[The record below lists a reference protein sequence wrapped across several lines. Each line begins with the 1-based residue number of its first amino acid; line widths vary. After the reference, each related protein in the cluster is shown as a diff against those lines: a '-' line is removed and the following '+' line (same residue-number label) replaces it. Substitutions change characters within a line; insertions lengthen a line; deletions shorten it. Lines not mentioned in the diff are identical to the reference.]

1 MRFANP
7 AEASGGRHSEAWRLR
22 CVEAQKLGGSDM
34 LILAASWIFLM
45 TSGELPRIMFCK
57 KIMIIEYNSEKITL
71 EGSWGLLGAILK
83 PLLGV

>member
-1 MRFANP
+1 MF
-7 AEASGGRHSEAWRLR
+7 R
-22 CVEAQKLGGSDM
+22 CMEAQKLGGSDM

-57 KIMIIEYNSEKITL
+57 KIMILEYNLEKVTL